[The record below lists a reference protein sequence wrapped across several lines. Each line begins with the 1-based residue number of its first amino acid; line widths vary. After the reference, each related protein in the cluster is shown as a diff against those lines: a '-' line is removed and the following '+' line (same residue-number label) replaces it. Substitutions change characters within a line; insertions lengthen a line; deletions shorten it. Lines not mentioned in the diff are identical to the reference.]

1 MAHCAAC
8 EALHGREAAI
18 GKHPALER
26 SEVPQEDWARLTGI
40 PFNGAPE
47 WYVCNSCGQRMVR
60 DSDHIT
66 GVETW
71 LKVE

>member
-8 EALHGREAAI
+8 EALHGREALFD
-18 GKHPALER
+18 GHPALER
-26 SEVPQEDWARLTGI
+26 SELPQEVVAALQGI

-47 WYVCNSCGQRMVR
+47 YYRCTACGEGMVR
-60 DSDHIT
+60 DSDVLT

-71 LKVE
+71 LMVE